1 MQSLRCPARS
11 LLSSAVR
18 GQCCLRFSLPRRT
31 AIGPGAGR
39 GAGGGGGG
47 SPIGGGG
54 AAAGAR
60 ARSGAGAVTGIA
72 GLRAAALHK
81 LREWHANAFST
92 RFLLFTN
99 VGISLTLSCVGDV
112 LEQHFEIYCGEIE
125 RFESTRTAHMAISGV
140 TVGIICHYWY
150 KMLDKR
156 LPGRS
161 MRVVAKKIV
170 LDQLICS
177 PIYITAFFVTLGL
190 LEQKD
195 KHEVWAEIKEKAW
208 KLYAAEWTVWPV
220 AQFVNFYWI
229 PTHYRIFYDN
239 IISLGYDVLTS
250 KVKHKQ
256 SHTHLKKVP

>member
-1 MQSLRCPARS
+1 MQSLRCPSRS
-11 LLSSAVR
+11 LLLLNAVR
-18 GQCCLRFSLPRRT
+18 GQRCLRISLPRNTTSGSVRGGT
-31 AIGPGAGR
+31 SGGA
-39 GAGGGGGG
+39 GAGGGAT
-47 SPIGGGG
+47 G
-54 AAAGAR
+54 ASGAR
-60 ARSGAGAVTGIA
+60 AGPGVGGLTAGA
-72 GLRAAALHK
+72 LQR

-99 VGISLTLSCVGDV
+99 VGISLTLSCLGDV

-150 KMLDKR
+150 KMLDRR

-161 MRVVAKKIV
+161 MRIVAKKIV

-177 PIYITAFFVTLGL
+177 PIYISAFFVTLGL
-190 LEQKD
+190 LERKD
-195 KHEVWAEIKEKAW
+195 KNEVWEEIKEKAW

-256 SHTHLKKVP
+256 THLKKLP

>member
-1 MQSLRCPARS
+1 MQSIRHPARS
-11 LLSSAVR
+11 LLLSNSVR
-18 GQCCLRFSLPRRT
+18 SQQRLLRISLPRRT
-31 AIGPGAGR
+31 AGQGGTGAGT
-39 GAGGGGGG
+39 GT
-47 SPIGGGG
+47 
-54 AAAGAR
+54 
-60 ARSGAGAVTGIA
+60 GAGAEA
-72 GLRAAALHK
+72 GSRSGSAVGAGAGAGALQK
-81 LREWHANAFST
+81 LREWHARAFSS

-99 VGISLTLSCVGDV
+99 VGISLSLSCLGDI
-112 LEQHFEIYCGEIE
+112 LEQHFEIYCGDIE
-125 RFESTRTAHMAISGV
+125 RFEATRTAHMATSGV

-156 LPGRS
+156 LPGRT
-161 MRVVAKKIV
+161 MQVVAKKIV

-177 PIYITAFFVTLGL
+177 PIYISAFFVTLGL

-256 SHTHLKKVP
+256 THIKKIP

>member
-1 MQSLRCPARS
+1 MQSLRCCPARG
-11 LLSSAVR
+11 LILSRAIR
-18 GQCCLRFSLPRRT
+18 GQRSLRMSWPRNS
-31 AIGPGAGR
+31 GATGK
-39 GAGGGGGG
+39 AGGAAPGGG
-47 SPIGGGG
+47 SSTTTASTIGIG
-54 AAAGAR
+54 A
-60 ARSGAGAVTGIA
+60 IQ
-72 GLRAAALHK
+72 K
-81 LREWHANAFST
+81 LREWHASAFSS

-99 VGISLTLSCVGDV
+99 VGISLTLSCVGDI
-112 LEQHFEIYCGEIE
+112 LEQHLEIYCGEIE

-140 TVGIICHYWY
+140 TVGVICHYWY

-156 LPGRS
+156 MPGRS

-177 PIYITAFFVTLGL
+177 PIYISAFFVTLGL
-190 LEQKD
+190 LERKT
-195 KHEVWAEIKEKAW
+195 KHEVWEEIKEKAW

-256 SHTHLKKVP
+256 SHSHLKKIP

>member
-1 MQSLRCPARS
+1 MQFLRSCPARG
-11 LLSSAVR
+11 LILSNLVR
-18 GQCCLRFSLPRRT
+18 GQRSLRTSWPRRSGEGT
-31 AIGPGAGR
+31 A
-39 GAGGGGGG
+39 AGGGG
-47 SPIGGGG
+47 STTTNT
-54 AAAGAR
+54 
-60 ARSGAGAVTGIA
+60 GAGIRLV
-72 GLRAAALHK
+72 ALQK
-81 LREWHANAFST
+81 LREWHATAFSS

-99 VGISLTLSCVGDV
+99 VGISLTLSCVGDI
-112 LEQHFEIYCGEIE
+112 LEQHLEIYCNEIE
-125 RFESTRTAHMAISGV
+125 RFEATRTAHMAISGV
-140 TVGIICHYWY
+140 TVGVICHYWY

-156 LPGRS
+156 MPGRS

-177 PIYITAFFVTLGL
+177 PIYITVFFITLGL

-195 KHEVWAEIKEKAW
+195 KHEVWEEIKEKAW

-256 SHTHLKKVP
+256 SHSHLKKIP

>member
-1 MQSLRCPARS
+1 MQSLRSCSAHG
-11 LLSSAVR
+11 LLFSSAVR
-18 GQCCLRFSLPRRT
+18 GSSPRSLRISWPRRT
-31 AIGPGAGR
+31 GV
-39 GAGGGGGG
+39 GGGGTEAGVG
-47 SPIGGGG
+47 AGAGAG
-54 AAAGAR
+54 AAARIGFGGA
-60 ARSGAGAVTGIA
+60 
-72 GLRAAALHK
+72 LQK
-81 LREWHANAFST
+81 LRELHTTAFSS

-112 LEQHFEIYCGEIE
+112 LEQHFEIYCNEIE

-140 TVGIICHYWY
+140 TVGVICHYWY
-150 KMLDKR
+150 KMLDR
-156 LPGRS
+156 RMPGRS

-177 PIYITAFFVTLGL
+177 PIYISAFFVTLGL
-190 LEQKD
+190 LERKD
-195 KHEVWAEIKEKAW
+195 THEVWEEIKEKAW

-256 SHTHLKKVP
+256 SHPHLKKLP

>member
-1 MQSLRCPARS
+1 MQSLASCPARGL
-11 LLSSAVR
+11 LLSRAVR
-18 GQCCLRFSLPRRT
+18 SSRPRSLRISWPRRSGVGGGVGGKGSAAEAGAST
-31 AIGPGAGR
+31 GAGE
-39 GAGGGGGG
+39 
-47 SPIGGGG
+47 
-54 AAAGAR
+54 
-60 ARSGAGAVTGIA
+60 AVTIG
-72 GLRAAALHK
+72 ALQK
-81 LREWHANAFST
+81 LRELHATAFSS
-92 RFLLFTN
+92 RYLLFTN

-112 LEQHFEIYCGEIE
+112 LEQHLEIYCKEIE

-140 TVGIICHYWY
+140 TVGIICHFWY
-150 KMLDKR
+150 KMLDR
-156 LPGRS
+156 RMPGRS

-177 PIYITAFFVTLGL
+177 PIYISAFFVTLGL
-190 LEQKD
+190 LERKG
-195 KHEVWAEIKEKAW
+195 KHEVWEEIKEKAW

-256 SHTHLKKVP
+256 SHPHLKKLP